1 MHFKQLVEVQAA
13 RSVLLRTTTKRRK
26 EVRVDDFELL
36 PAVGTVWSIPM
47 CQKVDT

>member
-13 RSVLLRTTTKRRK
+13 CSVLLRTTTKGRE

-36 PAVGTVWSIPM
+36 PAVALYGLYL
-47 CQKVDT
+47 CARR